1 MKIGGN
7 AYGAFHERR
16 SMKFISRIL
25 PLFVVVLLLSAS
37 CVCPVVADDV
47 SLSRSDVPSLITS
60 QALRDLSVNEDDSFY
75 VFTLPDGRQGIVHE
89 RVGVDGLSRIE
100 DITLGDLC
108 AVLLSDTP
116 EEIVVGMSGGY
127 LLTFEKSQ
135 QLLRLEQYSGDDSSS
150 SLSVFEPF
158 DADVVP
164 SESLLSKIISSVPLP
179 SREIVDAGLTICLSS
194 VNPVL
199 GAGYF
204 VSTCLVGSV
213 NAAVFAVVPLVVVGD
228 VVLVAAGVTLGAVS
242 LEMLRKICTA
252 DALGY
257 RYFVVEYLDANE
269 KSHFYKFKYKGETK
283 GDAEYIGEVT
293 VVDGMFTNLVD
304 DMITF
309 YGEVI
314 DSIVYLPATVGT
326 LWEVYQNDVRV
337 FFGYPPKYYRLNG
350 KYNHR
355 NNGELSFAEAKQHMK
370 DCGKHTGDDVIW
382 IGSTEE
388 GCKKLAEEATEEMGG
403 VWKADELK
411 EKSGNQPWHYHAKHP
426 QLEHCNSHCF
436 WDYVNFFKKKINVD
450 L

>member
-1 MKIGGN
+1 
-7 AYGAFHERR
+7 
-16 SMKFISRIL
+16 MKFISRIL

-47 SLSRSDVPSLITS
+47 SFSQSDVPSLSTS
-60 QALRDLSVNEDDSFY
+60 QALREMSVDENNVFY

-100 DITLGDLC
+100 DITLGDQC

-158 DADVVP
+158 DADVVVP
-164 SESLLSKIISSVPLP
+164 SENWLSKIISSVPLP

-204 VSTCLVGSV
+204 VSTCLVGSTDANPV
-213 NAAVFAVVPLVVVGD
+213 IVYGLIEAAIFVTAVGAIA
-228 VVLVAAGVTLGAVS
+228 LVAANGRNYGSIDLDAIQDFFDDKGVAH
-242 LEMLRKICTA
+242 
-252 DALGY
+252 
-257 RYFVVEYLDANE
+257 FVVMKDN
-269 KSHFYKFKYKGETK
+269 HFYKYQYDKHASEPH
-283 GDAEYIGEVT
+283 AEYLGEVN
-293 VVDGMFTNLVD
+293 VVDGV
-304 DMITF
+304 ITMAA
-309 YGEVI
+309 GEILKFNGAVI
-314 DSIVYLPATVGT
+314 KYLTELTEDIVTFMQDACNHLRERLGLKPV
-326 LWEVYQNDVRV
+326 
-337 FFGYPPKYYRLNG
+337 YYRLNG

-382 IGSTEE
+382 IGSTKS
-388 GCKKLAEEATEEMGG
+388 GCKELAKKATEEMGG
-403 VWKADELK
+403 VWEEDKLK
-411 EKSGNQPWHYHAKHP
+411 EKSGNQPWHYHANSP
-426 QLEHCNSHCF
+426 RYQHCNSHCF
-436 WDYVNFFKKKINVD
+436 WDYVDFFKKVQEERIKKGTN